1 MGRRAM
7 LRPIAFCVLI
17 SALGP
22 VVTPGASGAK
32 KPVTVDAV
40 VNAPSTSHGRIT
52 WAPDG
57 TKFVMV
63 ERGTL
68 SLYDVKTGKERTIVE
83 MGNLE
88 RAAVAVP
95 AAPLFDWTNRRVA
108 ETSVQWFADG
118 KRLLVAAAGDLF
130 IVDIAKERYDA
141 LTQTADAERDAK
153 LSPDGRFVSFRRGPD
168 LYTMDIASKFIYRLT
183 ANGTATLL
191 NGQLDW
197 VYPEEL
203 NLGTA
208 HWWSPDGK
216 YIAYLQFD
224 VSREPIY
231 PQVSLLN
238 ARGVLEPERY
248 PKAGD
253 PNPDVRLGVVPAEG
267 GVTKWMDL
275 GDPRDNLLARVV
287 WSPNGHEIMAER
299 LNRVQNRLD
308 LLLAEVSTGVSRV
321 VLHEEDPQWIN
332 VRGEPHFLGNGDRFL
347 WTSERSG
354 FRHIYLYGSDG
365 KLRKQLTSGEW
376 EVDRVAGVD
385 EEAGQVYF
393 TSSEQSPTERQLYS
407 VALDGSGKQR
417 LTKEAGTHNPN
428 FAPKTSYYLD
438 DFTTLNAPQRSR
450 IYKPDGGELREFR
463 GVSKVLDEYNILP
476 AEIVSM
482 KTSDGAQLY
491 ARLIRPAGF
500 EAGKKYP
507 AVVTVYG
514 GPGSQQVNNA
524 WQGLNWD
531 QVLAHQGFVV
541 WQLDNRG
548 STGRGHQFESVLYH
562 NMGAAELRDQKEGI
576 AHLIAMGFVDP
587 ARIGMYGWSY
597 GGFMT
602 LYTITHAPGL
612 IKTAI
617 AGAPVTNWRNY
628 DSIYTERYM
637 GLPSE
642 NEEGYRVSSP
652 AAAASEISGTKL
664 LMLHNLEDDNV
675 HFQNSLQMADALEK
689 AGKRFYMV
697 VYPQKTHS
705 VGGPEYRQLLEE
717 TTAFLEENLK

>member
-1 MGRRAM
+1 M
-7 LRPIAFCVLI
+7 LR
-17 SALGP
+17 
-22 VVTPGASGAK
+22 K
-32 KPVTVDAV
+32 
-40 VNAPSTSHGRIT
+40 
-52 WAPDG
+52 
-57 TKFVMV
+57 
-63 ERGTL
+63 
-68 SLYDVKTGKERTIVE
+68 
-83 MGNLE
+83 
-88 RAAVAVP
+88 
-95 AAPLFDWTNRRVA
+95 
-108 ETSVQWFADG
+108 SV
-118 KRLLVAAAGDLF
+118 
-130 IVDIAKERYDA
+130 
-141 LTQTADAERDAK
+141 
-153 LSPDGRFVSFRRGPD
+153 
-168 LYTMDIASKFIYRLT
+168 YRLT
-183 ANGTATLL
+183 ANGSDTLL

-203 NLGTA
+203 ALGTA

-224 VSREPIY
+224 VSHEPVY

-238 ARGVLEPERY
+238 ARGVMEPERY

-253 PNPDVRLGVVPAEG
+253 PNPDARLGLVPAEG
-267 GVTKWMDL
+267 GETRWMNL

-308 LLLAEVSTGVSRV
+308 LLLADAATGVSRV

-332 VRGEPHFLGNGDRFL
+332 VRGEPRFLGNGERFL

-365 KLRKQLTSGEW
+365 KLQKQLTSGDW
-376 EVDRVAGVD
+376 EVDRIAGVD
-385 EEAGQVYF
+385 EAAGRIFF
-393 TSSEQSPTERQLYS
+393 TSSEQSPVERQLYS
-407 VALDGSGKQR
+407 IALDGAGKQR
-417 LTKEAGTHNPN
+417 LTEGTGHAQSGVSPRRRR
-428 FAPKTSYYLD
+428 
-438 DFTTLNAPQRSR
+438 FTIWTISLSLASPQRSR
-450 IYKPDGGELREFR
+450 LSQARRWEELREFQP
-463 GVSKVLDEYNILP
+463 VSKALEDYDILP

-482 KTSDGAQLY
+482 KTADGTLLY
-491 ARLIRPAGF
+491 AHLIRPAGF

-514 GPGSQQVNNA
+514 GPGAQTVHNS
-524 WQGLNWD
+524 WEGLSWD
-531 QVLAHQGFVV
+531 QVLAHRGFVV

-548 STGRGHQFESVLYH
+548 STGRGHPFESVLYH

-576 AHLIAMGFVDP
+576 AHLISMGFVDP

-652 AAAASEISGTKL
+652 AAAASAISGTKL

-675 HFQNSLQMADALEK
+675 HFQNSLQMADAMEK

-697 VYPQKTHS
+697 VYPQKTHT
-705 VGGPEYRQLLEE
+705 VGGPEYTQLLEE
-717 TTAFLEENLK
+717 MTSFFEENLK